1 MSEAF
6 IGEIRIFGFNF
17 PPVNWAFCDGQIVS
31 IQQHTALFSL
41 IGTFYGGNGTT
52 TFALPNFQGRSGVQ
66 QGTGPGL
73 STYNVGETAGESVV
87 TLTLGEIPLHNHA
100 INTRAAGAITQAA
113 RIPTPQ
119 AFLGTS
125 SPDALY
131 NDATPNPM
139 TSFAPAAIGFTG
151 GTQPHDNLQPYQVV
165 NFCVCLVGIFPS
177 RG

>member
-1 MSEAF
+1 MSEPF
-6 IGEIRIFGFNF
+6 LGEMRIFGFNF
-17 PPVNWAFCDGQIVS
+17 PPLNWAFCDGQILS
-31 IQQHTALFSL
+31 IQQHTALFAL
-41 IGTFYGGNGTT
+41 LGTFYGGNGTT

-73 STYNVGETAGESVV
+73 STYAVGELTGERMV
-87 TLTLGEIPLHNHA
+87 TLTLGDLPLHNHA
-100 INTRAAGAITQAA
+100 INTKASGAVTQAA

-131 NDATPNPM
+131 NDATPNPTTM
-139 TSFAPAAIGFTG
+139 FAPATIGFAG
-151 GTQPHDNLQPYQVV
+151 GGQPHDNLQPYQVV
-165 NFCVCLVGIFPS
+165 NFCISLAGIFPS